1 MTTHK
6 GSLHKSQQQG
16 KYLERETL
24 SLEGQ
29 PLSSYS
35 DRKDLVGRG
44 LLQWE
49 GEQGAA
55 AAGLA
60 LRPK

>member
-6 GSLHKSQQQG
+6 GSLHESQQQG
-16 KYLERETL
+16 KYLEKETL

-35 DRKDLVGRG
+35 DWKDLDGRGSLTVGRRG
-44 LLQWE
+44 SSSSRADT
-49 GEQGAA
+49 AA
-55 AAGLA
+55 
-60 LRPK
+60 